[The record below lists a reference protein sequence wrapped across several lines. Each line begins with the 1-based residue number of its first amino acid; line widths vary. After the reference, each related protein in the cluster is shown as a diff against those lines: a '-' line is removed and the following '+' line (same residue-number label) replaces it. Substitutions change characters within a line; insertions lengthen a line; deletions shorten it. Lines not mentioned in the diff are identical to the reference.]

1 MEDLQDAVSWQE
13 LQEQTFA
20 DTELSNLKEAIAR
33 IFEYFTTRERHLH
46 RPQYDSIF
54 TETAGVG
61 GLIVRGAGIV
71 VPKSLREK
79 VVRLAHD
86 HEGYQGITK
95 IKEYLRTRVWFP
107 GLDKKREAHI
117 QHCHS
122 CQIVSAS

>member
-1 MEDLQDAVSWQE
+1 MEDLQDAVTWQE
-13 LQEQTFA
+13 LLEQTFA

-71 VPKSLREK
+71 VPREEEGG
-79 VVRLAHD
+79 AHP
-86 HEGYQGITK
+86 T
-95 IKEYLRTRVWFP
+95 LP
-107 GLDKKREAHI
+107 LMSNS
-117 QHCHS
+117 HCVLS
-122 CQIVSAS
+122 